1 MPADPR
7 TGPKPDVKELKKAAS
22 KADVNPPTPA
32 SGPTPKG
39 NEEYAPEKMTSAA
52 PPKKGSI
59 FQMPDL
65 DNAPK
70 TSAGKKSRFF
80 AEVTLERD
88 GKEQI
93 GIGLVQQVEPDDV
106 LKKQKLFVDM
116 IMPGS
121 LGESCGIAI
130 YLLTRAYS
138 AARSKSLIKGD
149 ILVHINGVSLNG
161 KSPLEALDILNQ
173 VESIQ

>member
-7 TGPKPDVKELKKAAS
+7 SGPQADVKELKKGAS
-22 KADVNPPTPA
+22 KQDVKSPAPAPAPAPAPTPK
-32 SGPTPKG
+32 KG

-59 FQMPDL
+59 FQMPDF

-93 GIGLVQQVEPDDV
+93 GIGLVQQVEPDDM

-121 LGESCGIAI
+121 LGES
-130 YLLTRAYS
+130 R
-138 AARSKSLIKGD
+138 
-149 ILVHINGVSLNG
+149 
-161 KSPLEALDILNQ
+161 
-173 VESIQ
+173 